1 METNT
6 KRYND
11 EKYKSGNGEKVEK
24 SEVDIKNELRNFIIP
39 LNSTC
44 ERKWSVCISKIM
56 RVLQANCYFCWQYCP
71 VTPVRGQS
79 LQA

>member
-44 ERKWSVCISKIM
+44 ERK
-56 RVLQANCYFCWQYCP
+56 
-71 VTPVRGQS
+71 
-79 LQA
+79 